1 MRQRL
6 GIEKKAFQGSAV
18 EVCAL
23 SVSEL
28 HRRKGCETLWLAL
41 DVSHRR
47 NYSQVLC
54 FTHLKL

>member
-6 GIEKKAFQGSAV
+6 GIEKKAFQGGVV

-28 HRRKGCETLWLAL
+28 HHRKRCETLWLTLA
-41 DVSHRR
+41 VGHR
-47 NYSQVLC
+47 
-54 FTHLKL
+54 

>member
-6 GIEKKAFQGSAV
+6 GIEKKAFQGSVV

-41 DVSHRR
+41 DVSHR
-47 NYSQVLC
+47 
-54 FTHLKL
+54 

>member
-6 GIEKKAFQGSAV
+6 EIEKKAFQGSAV

-28 HRRKGCETLWLAL
+28 HHRKGCETLWITLA
-41 DVSHRR
+41 VSHR
-47 NYSQVLC
+47 
-54 FTHLKL
+54 